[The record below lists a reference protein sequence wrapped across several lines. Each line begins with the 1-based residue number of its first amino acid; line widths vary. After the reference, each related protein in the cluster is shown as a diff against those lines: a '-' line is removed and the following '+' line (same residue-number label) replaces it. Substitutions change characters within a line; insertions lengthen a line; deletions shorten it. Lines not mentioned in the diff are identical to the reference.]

1 MIEYPDPADCLG
13 ASACIDS
20 DASSIREFVQSHTAD
35 DSSEAERAVRL
46 FEFVRDEFEYEFTVR
61 TEPEV
66 FRASFTLE
74 ERKGNCVRKSIL
86 LCALCRVAG
95 IPAALIF
102 SNMRDR
108 TLPPVIVAAMGT
120 DIMFHHCMAG
130 LYLGGKWLQVDSSL
144 PAPFAEKKG
153 YRLAEFDGK
162 SDAMP
167 GKTTLSGEPHMEC
180 VEYVGAFADFDCD
193 VLMAG
198 YTAGYA
204 NCDPVLMDKFGLK
217 RVFP

>member
-1 MIEYPDPADCLG
+1 MIEYPDPAECLG
-13 ASACIDS
+13 ASEWIDS
-20 DASSIREFVQSHTAD
+20 DASSILEQVE
-35 DSSEAERAVRL
+35 SSAPKNLSDEQRAVIL
-46 FEFVRDEFEYEFTVR
+46 FKFVRDEFEYEFTVR

-66 FRASFTLE
+66 FRASFTLG

-86 LCALCRVAG
+86 LCALCRAAG
-95 IPAALIF
+95 IPAVLIF

-108 TLPPVIVAAMGT
+108 TLPPVIVKAMGT

-130 LYLGGKWLQVDSSL
+130 IFLDGKWLKVDTSL
-144 PAPFAEKKG
+144 PSSFAAKKG
-153 YRLAEFDGK
+153 YRLAEFDGE
-162 SDAMP
+162 SDAMQ
-167 GKTTLSGEPHMEC
+167 GQTTLSGEAHMAC
-180 VEYVGAFADFDCD
+180 VETIGAYVDFDYD
-193 VLMAG
+193 GLMAA